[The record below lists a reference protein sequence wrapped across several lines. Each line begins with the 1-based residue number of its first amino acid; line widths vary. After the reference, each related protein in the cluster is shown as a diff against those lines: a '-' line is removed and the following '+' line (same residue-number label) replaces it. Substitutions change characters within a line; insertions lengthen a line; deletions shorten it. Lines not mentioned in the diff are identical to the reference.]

1 MIVSAAVNVIE
12 LNPTDTDLL
21 SLRESFPLLLQ
32 PEEESFRRVWSV
44 NPAVASTQQ

>member
-12 LNPTDTDLL
+12 LNPTDLL